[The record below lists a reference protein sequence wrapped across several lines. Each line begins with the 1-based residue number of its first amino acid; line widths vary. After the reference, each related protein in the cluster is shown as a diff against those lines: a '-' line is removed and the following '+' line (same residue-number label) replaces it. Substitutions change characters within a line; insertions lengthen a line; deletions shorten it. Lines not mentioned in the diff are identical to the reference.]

1 MFQTLLGHFRDTPG
15 TCLGHSWTL
24 LRLYLTLSLSLSLS
38 LTLSLSDPQQ
48 DLGIID
54 LSGRRQDKHFDVMED
69 QKPKQLMLPLAGQI
83 ELFDAVSC
91 LPGSASFPSWAS
103 LVEFYGKKKKEIRYE
118 EKGDSVFEL
127 KLSVADGATNLETGS
142 EGDVSG
148 PISGVSVPNS
158 GVSDPI
164 SGVSDPISGVS
175 NPSSGV
181 SQSTFVTLP
190 ASLKRHFSTD
200 GPSTPLASLPCPHC
214 LRHLSLSLSH
224 RPPAS
229 LTPSL
234 PSSNAA
240 LTPSQQPPMGGSRP
254 SLLPTPTTTVPTAP
268 QPLFAPQ
275 APPPPPPPVFCAF
288 TGELYRELTDD
299 EYSERNEVLSREQ
312 AEVQL
317 RFANARPN
325 SPQYTAQ
332 RLPVTETR

>member
-127 KLSVADGATNLETGS
+127 KLSVADGATNIGTGS
-142 EGDVSG
+142 EGDVSN
-148 PISGVSVPNS
+148 PISGVSVP
-158 GVSDPI
+158 
-164 SGVSDPISGVS
+164 ISGVS
-175 NPSSGV
+175 NPNSGVSVPNSGV

-190 ASLKRHFSTD
+190 ASLKGHFSAD

-234 PSSNAA
+234 PSSSAA
-240 LTPSQQPPMGGSRP
+240 LTPSQQSSMGGRRL

-275 APPPPPPPVFCAF
+275 APPPAPPPVYCAF
-288 TGELYRELTDD
+288 TGELYQELTDD
-299 EYSERNEVLSREQ
+299 EYSERNKVLSREQ

-332 RLPVTETR
+332 RLPVAETR